1 MEVTPK
7 VLRDVQFREKMRGG
21 YHPEDVDEFLE
32 QAAVGVEELLG
43 SLRDATERADRAEQ
57 LATEAS
63 ANDDALKRM
72 LLMGQRTVDQAIKEA
87 REEAHRLVADARV
100 QAAADVA
107 EAEERGRRAYEGS
120 LAETRVKME
129 VAATALRQAQKEQE
143 TLQKWVTVNKSQ
155 LLAALHDAQGL
166 IEDAALQGEPPP
178 SSALDAVNQETALP
192 DSGEAEAEDPIEP
205 HLRDPNLREPNLR
218 DKPSTENGSESPAR
232 QTERAP
238 TGEWDARLLDDVAV
252 QAAPTN
258 GDEPSETGAERAVLA
273 VAGVPATDEMGPVSR
288 ASSDEATVAFD
299 ERALDS
305 FFSDQDIADDRSL
318 GRFRRRP

>member
-32 QAAVGVEELLG
+32 QAAVGVEELLER
-43 SLRDATERADRAEQ
+43 LRDATERADRAEQ

-63 ANDDALKRM
+63 ANDEALKRM

-100 QAAADVA
+100 QAAAVA
-107 EAEERGRRAYEGS
+107 AEGEERGRRAYESS
-120 LAETRVKME
+120 LAETRAKME
-129 VAATALRQAQKEQE
+129 VAAAALRQAQQEQE
-143 TLQKWVTVNKSQ
+143 TLRKWVDVNKSH
-155 LLAALHDAQGL
+155 LLATLRDAEGL
-166 IEDAALQGEPPP
+166 IENAGLEGEPPA
-178 SSALDAVNQETALP
+178 SGALDAGNRDAAAPDPGET
-192 DSGEAEAEDPIEP
+192 EATDAVEKGP
-205 HLRDPNLREPNLR
+205 
-218 DKPSTENGSESPAR
+218 TENGSDNHGW
-232 QTERAP
+232 QNERGP

-258 GDEPSETGAERAVLA
+258 GDEPSDTGAERAVLA
-273 VAGVPATDEMGPVSR
+273 VAGVPAAEDVGSVPR
-288 ASSDEATVAFD
+288 ASSDEATMAFD

-305 FFSDQDIADDRSL
+305 FFSEQDIADDRGL